1 MSIPHSP
8 ENGKGSLRFVCG
20 TPDMLSA
27 SSSIPAARGA
37 RNRPSCPPQPPASSV
52 LSLGAAARPALPPT
66 GLSRRKSLK
75 AEAFLFG
82 DPVPRD
88 AVRSLPAGRRN
99 VVHSHSFRRKAG
111 PCFDG
116 ENKDVLEHTP
126 PLLPEDP
133 AGKALAPAKPQ
144 DTLGDPPQ
152 AQRGD
157 TADETTP
164 GTSRS
169 LRFTL
174 GFFCIA

>member
-116 ENKDVLEHTP
+116 RTKTCRSTRLLSFLKILLERLLLRRSPRTLWGTHLRPSAVTP
-126 PLLPEDP
+126 QTRQLRAPLV
-133 AGKALAPAKPQ
+133 A
-144 DTLGDPPQ
+144 
-152 AQRGD
+152 
-157 TADETTP
+157 
-164 GTSRS
+164 
-169 LRFTL
+169 
-174 GFFCIA
+174 